1 MRNGDMR
8 EFSDYTLNL
17 ISFRN
22 CIHYLNS
29 WFHEKNHNR
38 CDVAITLFDNFVLD
52 GLIKHAEC
60 FMDQN
65 FDAKPYVF
73 STLQILPSSGEIK
86 RPGGYQ
92 NVSLQIGPPIRYENA
107 GRYICLVN
115 NPEGH
120 AHKEMFLEIDH
131 ASFDATR
138 DYNQG
143 M

>member
-1 MRNGDMR
+1 M
-8 EFSDYTLNL
+8 
-17 ISFRN
+17 
-22 CIHYLNS
+22 
-29 WFHEKNHNR
+29 
-38 CDVAITLFDNFVLD
+38 
-52 GLIKHAEC
+52 
-60 FMDQN
+60 
-65 FDAKPYVF
+65 
-73 STLQILPSSGEIK
+73 PSSGEIK

-143 M
+143 MWIFFKSLFYEDSIPRNRYSYAVLQKEL

>member
-1 MRNGDMR
+1 M
-8 EFSDYTLNL
+8 
-17 ISFRN
+17 I
-22 CIHYLNS
+22 
-29 WFHEKNHNR
+29 KNHNR

-52 GLIKHAEC
+52 GLIKHAENC
-60 FMDQN
+60 VLWIKILMQSLF
-65 FDAKPYVF
+65 F

>member
-1 MRNGDMR
+1 MR

-22 CIHYLNS
+22 CIHYLNL
-29 WFHEKNHNR
+29 WFHEKKHKP

-52 GLIKHAEC
+52 GLIKHAENC
-60 FMDQN
+60 VLWIKILMQSLF
-65 FDAKPYVF
+65 F

>member
-1 MRNGDMR
+1 M
-8 EFSDYTLNL
+8 
-17 ISFRN
+17 
-22 CIHYLNS
+22 
-29 WFHEKNHNR
+29 
-38 CDVAITLFDNFVLD
+38 
-52 GLIKHAEC
+52 
-60 FMDQN
+60 
-65 FDAKPYVF
+65 
-73 STLQILPSSGEIK
+73 PSSGEIK

-143 M
+143 MWIFLKSLSYEENIIKYFATIPRYRNSYAVLQKEL